1 METNFIELRD
11 DNSFTSNAH
20 VLVLTENFVDT
31 IDKCRTGYYDSIRD
45 KIIIKREIKE
55 DICLCE
61 AGNDLIPQIRGIY
74 KLSESSKSNNKNS
87 LYEYVKKQ

>member
-20 VLVLTENFVDT
+20 VLVLTENHVDS

-45 KIIIKREIKE
+45 NIILNKEIKE
-55 DICLCE
+55 GICLCE
-61 AGNDLIPQIRGIY
+61 AGKDLKPTLRGIY
-74 KLSESSKSNNKNS
+74 ELRENNNNS
-87 LYEYVKKQ
+87 LYVYIRKQ